1 MINKGRY
8 EVRGTRYE
16 WKRQPS
22 YLVPRI
28 SCLLLRISCLLLL
41 LACSN
46 VHGQSYPN
54 GFYFTLPCSQ
64 FVQKPMTVFL
74 AEKEEEQVCITQQ
87 PVVVL
92 EALDSIGDLLE
103 IPKKNYVSFEFKL
116 TRETTMKLY
125 KVFTTMSSG
134 RFAFVIENEVAF
146 VFEVDGTKFNQLISV
161 SGSLRAGRVQ
171 AFHQRLLDL
180 FASGKENN

>member
-1 MINKGRY
+1 MTTMGRY
-8 EVRGTRYE
+8 EGRCTRYE
-16 WKRQPS
+16 RKRQPS
-22 YLVPRI
+22 YLV
-28 SCLLLRISCLLLL
+28 LRTAYLLLL

-64 FVQKPMTVFL
+64 FVQKPMAVFL

-103 IPKKNYVSFEFKL
+103 IPKKNDVSFEFKL
-116 TRETTMKLY
+116 TRETTSKLS
-125 KVFTTMSSG
+125 KVFRTMSSG
-134 RFAFVIENEVAF
+134 KFAFVIENEVIF
-146 VFEVDGTKFNQLISV
+146 VFEIDATKFNELIKV
-161 SGSLRAGRVQ
+161 AGSLRAGRVQ

-180 FASGKENN
+180 FATGKENN